1 MSRKFENRIRILIKM
16 KMQQIMFNVDAEDK
30 QLELATTSSVTAKKQ
45 KQYKILNVL
54 NVLTTGYFNKEVSRS

>member
-16 KMQQIMFNVDAEDK
+16 KMQHIMFNVDAEDK
-30 QLELATTSSVTAKKQ
+30 QLELVTTTSVTAKKQ

>member
-1 MSRKFENRIRILIKM
+1 
-16 KMQQIMFNVDAEDK
+16 MQQIMFNVDAEDK
-30 QLELATTSSVTAKKQ
+30 HLELVTTTSVTAKKQ